1 MKKFFVAMA
10 LALPLVF
17 TSCDKTEEPIALPSS
32 VDVNVYESRA
42 LEVSGTWTS
51 SNEFIATVDKKG
63 NITAHHV
70 GDAVITVVDG
80 KRSASCKVNVK
91 PVNTSYTFPV
101 MTWGADVATVKSFN
115 NHLTLLDEYTD
126 EEGGFILSYLSGTT
140 FPGYIYYFAS
150 EALVANSIVIDINQT
165 EAWEAFMY
173 QFSADL
179 EEDEEWYYLING
191 NTTAEATIAV
201 QYGLNDET
209 SIIATFMP
217 LTEETRSGD
226 IKAMFNA
233 IDKTNS
239 VLVNRK

>member
-1 MKKFFVAMA
+1 MAKEKKELIKKF
-10 LALPLVF
+10 
-17 TSCDKTEEPIALPSS
+17 
-32 VDVNVYESRA
+32 NV
-42 LEVSGTWTS
+42 
-51 SNEFIATVDKKG
+51 
-63 NITAHHV
+63 
-70 GDAVITVVDG
+70 VVED
-80 KRSASCKVNVK
+80 
-91 PVNTSYTFPV
+91 
-101 MTWGADVATVKSFN
+101 
-115 NHLTLLDEYTD
+115 LLDHYDEYTD

-173 QFSADL
+173 QFYADL

-201 QYGLNDET
+201 QYGWNDET